1 MKTPGGSPF
10 LERSASQ
17 SALNAQAST
26 DMASAFKSR
35 SSRFIKIEGMLGPRP
50 GDYNPDANT
59 GMAAEAAKRA
69 TPRGAS
75 FGGGSSRNLPWQ
87 QAHAPRNLPED
98 VPRGGAKGSS
108 TPRSEEL
115 SSVPSTFAST
125 GTRPSSAF
133 SSKSGR
139 FAASKMSTPG
149 PGAYE
154 GEPKP
159 LSPSKRVN
167 GCSSVFSSK
176 AKRFGKVECEAGPGP
191 GDFAAKPGAFASA
204 SQRPQRSASFGSR
217 SARASPFAPKEDLTG
232 PCDYNLPGAFSARS
246 DTKANGS
253 SAFASRSGRFA
264 RTAEQG
270 AQGADPGAYES
281 GFHTM
286 AHQAGKSFNK
296 QSEKGKGGFGTSMAR
311 PAVFPGVQAS
321 DKEATPGP
329 CAYDSER
336 NTGAFGAKKEN
347 TRPSSAFASKSK
359 KECYVRVSD
368 APAGQAQYNPD
379 QHDSMAAI
387 ANRSFNRK
395 LKSSSFGTRAQR
407 ELHRKEEAMTPGPG
421 AYANAGHDPLRP
433 TVEAQANQSAR
444 RKSGGWATST
454 TPRAVD
460 PSSWQRH
467 ATEL

>member
-1 MKTPGGSPF
+1 
-10 LERSASQ
+10 
-17 SALNAQAST
+17 
-26 DMASAFKSR
+26 
-35 SSRFIKIEGMLGPRP
+35 
-50 GDYNPDANT
+50 
-59 GMAAEAAKRA
+59 
-69 TPRGAS
+69 
-75 FGGGSSRNLPWQ
+75 
-87 QAHAPRNLPED
+87 
-98 VPRGGAKGSS
+98 
-108 TPRSEEL
+108 
-115 SSVPSTFAST
+115 
-125 GTRPSSAF
+125 
-133 SSKSGR
+133 
-139 FAASKMSTPG
+139 
-149 PGAYE
+149 
-154 GEPKP
+154 
-159 LSPSKRVN
+159 
-167 GCSSVFSSK
+167 
-176 AKRFGKVECEAGPGP
+176 
-191 GDFAAKPGAFASA
+191 
-204 SQRPQRSASFGSR
+204 
-217 SARASPFAPKEDLTG
+217 
-232 PCDYNLPGAFSARS
+232 
-246 DTKANGS
+246 
-253 SAFASRSGRFA
+253 
-264 RTAEQG
+264 
-270 AQGADPGAYES
+270 
-281 GFHTM
+281 M

-379 QHDSMAAI
+379 QHDSMAAM